1 MKIGISAFAADGG
14 QSGIGQY
21 IMNVIRR
28 LPACGDDAEIVVFAP
43 NRDRN
48 LYDLEQLR
56 ITYVFTANFVSAP
69 IVNILWHLI
78 VFPILLRR
86 YRIDCAYMPAGNRR
100 LSLFYGVPSVATV
113 HDFSQLHV
121 KKKYD
126 GLRMF
131 YVNHVL
137 PFFVRRLDKIVSV
150 SKSTARDLV
159 EHAGVEEG
167 KIRVVY
173 NGTDTRR
180 FICKDK
186 SIAAGRLAS
195 ELSIVTPYILYTA
208 RLEHPGKNHVRLIE
222 AFARL
227 KRRNVLEHQL
237 VLAGSKWNGS
247 DAIEEAA
254 HRSGLGDEILM
265 PGFVP
270 DSLLPDLYSAAD
282 LFVFPSLFE
291 GFGIPL
297 VEAMCCG
304 IPICAANVSSIPEV
318 VGDAAILFDP
328 YNIEEIT
335 EAMQRGLTDYSFR
348 SAMVSRGLAQARQF
362 TWESTASDVFDT
374 CLEAARA

>member
-14 QSGIGQY
+14 KSGIGQY
-21 IMNVIRR
+21 ILNVITR
-28 LPACGDDAEIVVFAP
+28 LPACCSDAEIVVFAP

-48 LYDLEQLR
+48 LYDLEQPR
-56 ITYVFTANFVSAP
+56 ITYVFTSDFVSVP

-86 YRIDCAYMPAGNRR
+86 HRIDCAYMPAGNRR

-121 KKKYD
+121 QRKYD
-126 GLRMF
+126 RLRMF

-150 SKSTARDLV
+150 SISTSRDLV
-159 EHAGVEEG
+159 EHARVEEE

-180 FICKDK
+180 FLVKDK
-186 SIAAGRLAS
+186 SIAAGRVAS

-237 VLAGSKWNGS
+237 VLAGSRWNGS
-247 DAIEEAA
+247 DVIEEAV
-254 HRSGLGDEILM
+254 RQSGLQDEILL

-297 VEAMCCG
+297 VEAMRCG
-304 IPICAANVSSIPEV
+304 IPVCAANISSIPEV

-335 EAMQRGLTDYSFR
+335 EAMQRGLSDYSFR
-348 SAMVSRGLAQARQF
+348 STMVSRGLAQARRF
-362 TWESTASDVFDT
+362 TWEGTASDVFHT